1 LLFADAI
8 AAAMGDDGLDV
19 AGSVRDGAGAIEFLE
34 RESVDVVL
42 MDIGL
47 PDRSG
52 LAVARDI
59 LERWP
64 DTKVLAVTA
73 LDDPRAA
80 DDAMRMGFAG
90 YVTKDTS
97 VERFTA
103 SVRAVMEGQVVLP
116 RRLVS
121 GGRQVDMSDGFALL
135 VDQLTPREHE
145 VLALLVQGA
154 DGGEIARRLGISRN
168 TVRTHVQSILT
179 KLQVHSRLEAATLA
193 VRHRLVPIPY
203 PGSTDDAAVG

>member
-1 LLFADAI
+1 LLFAEAI

-203 PGSTDDAAVG
+203 PGSPDDAAVG

>member
-64 DTKVLAVTA
+64 ETKVLAVTA

>member
-1 LLFADAI
+1 MLFADAI

-19 AGSVRDGAGAIEFLE
+19 AGSARDGAGAIEFLE

-52 LAVARDI
+52 LAVAREI

-121 GGRQVDMSDGFALL
+121 GGRQVDVSDGFALL

>member
-1 LLFADAI
+1 MLFAEEI

-203 PGSTDDAAVG
+203 PGSPDDAAVG

>member
-64 DTKVLAVTA
+64 ETKVLAVTA

-193 VRHRLVPIPY
+193 VRHRLVPVPY

>member
-1 LLFADAI
+1 
-8 AAAMGDDGLDV
+8 MGDDGLDV

-203 PGSTDDAAVG
+203 PGSPDDAAVG